1 MPEIIRTF
9 TLSTKRAV
17 GALWRLLRR
26 ITGDDAYERYLEHCR
41 LCHSGETPPGRRE
54 FYAARLAGKWSGIA
68 RCC

>member
-9 TLSTKRAV
+9 TLSTRRAA

-26 ITGDDAYERYLEHCR
+26 ISGDDAYERYLEHCR
-41 LCHSGETPPGRRE
+41 RFHPDRPLPDRRA
-54 FYAARLAGKWSGIA
+54 FFAARQAGKWSGIA